1 MSFCTY
7 GKIDRA
13 DVHFV
18 LQGGHTEL
26 RSRRVRCLI
35 GLSAT
40 HQLIFMRGHV
50 EDVFPIHGHRVE
62 YADGFPRMRA

>member
-7 GKIDRA
+7 GKMDRA
-13 DVHFV
+13 DAHFI

-26 RSRRVRCLI
+26 RNRRMRWLMS
-35 GLSAT
+35 LSET

-50 EDVFPIHGHRVE
+50 EDVFPIHGHCVE
-62 YADGFPRMRA
+62 YVDGFPRMRA